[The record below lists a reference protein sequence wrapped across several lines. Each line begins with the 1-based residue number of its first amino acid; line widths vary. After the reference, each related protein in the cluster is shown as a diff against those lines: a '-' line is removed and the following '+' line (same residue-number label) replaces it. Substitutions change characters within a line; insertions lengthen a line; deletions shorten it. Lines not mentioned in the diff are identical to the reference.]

1 MYIYIYIPIVFFVV
15 CVNMLGSWW
24 IKTIME
30 NGGLTPTHII
40 KDTRFVN
47 VVFFVNRLIVNY
59 HLGMLN
65 HHFATGCYKIMKS

>member
-1 MYIYIYIPIVFFVV
+1 
-15 CVNMLGSWW
+15 
-24 IKTIME
+24 ME